1 MNLTEQQNTRD
12 AADGSSSAPGAA
24 KTETGNVPMRGRRS
38 QRVRFEMPVGIYMC
52 RENEESTFEE
62 GKTLSVNAHG
72 GLLALTTPVAIGEML
87 RLINPRTGNEIDCR
101 VCRFGMQYPGGV
113 RQVGVEFAAVSP
125 AFWDVD
131 SRPLDWDPSWV
142 PPAERARPQI
152 SLPPDS
158 LPDDPV
164 QGTPRWRSP
173 PPSARAKTSSQEIS
187 QAKEAAKSGSRG
199 NFKWPIVALAG
210 LATLFI
216 VWTVV
221 SKLSHASS
229 PSSGSSDIGGMEP
242 EDVRLIPG
250 IERLRLAT
258 EEDFDQDAISW
269 LHSVGQQVSGK
280 ITGAYSGG
288 GKSSAYIL
296 VDHYNAR
303 RAVIIA
309 YGQVI
314 YNAEYPVIAAA
325 ALFPKE
331 LIQKISWADPSPPE
345 SDGDGLL
352 IVRAADGPASGVVL
366 FLRGTEIVSGN
377 PIDYRQIPLGQ
388 AP

>member
-1 MNLTEQQNTRD
+1 MHLSEQQHMPIG
-12 AADGSSSAPGAA
+12 ADDSPGAPGAA
-24 KTETGNVPMRGRRS
+24 KTETGNVPIRGRRS
-38 QRVRFEMPVGIYMC
+38 QRVRFEMPVGIYLC
-52 RENEESTFEE
+52 RENEESTFEQ

-101 VCRFGMQYPGGV
+101 VCRFGMRYPGGV
-113 RQVGVEFAAVSP
+113 SQVGVEFAVVSP
-125 AFWDVD
+125 SFWDVD

-152 SLPPDS
+152 SLPPAS
-158 LPDDPV
+158 LPDEPV

-173 PPSARAKTSSQEIS
+173 APSAKAKTSSREIS
-187 QAKEAAKSGSRG
+187 QAKESAKSHAWRD
-199 NFKWPIVALAG
+199 FKWPIVALAG
-210 LATLFI
+210 LAMLFI

-229 PSSGSSDIGGMEP
+229 PSSGISEFGGMEP
-242 EDVRLIPG
+242 EDVRVIPG

-269 LHSVGQQVSGK
+269 LRGLGQQVSGK
-280 ITGAYSGG
+280 ITGAYSGAE
-288 GKSSAYIL
+288 KSSAYIL

-303 RAVIIA
+303 RVVIMA
-309 YGQVI
+309 YGQVS

-325 ALFPKE
+325 ALIPKE

-366 FLRGTEIVSGN
+366 FLRGTQIVSGN

>member
-1 MNLTEQQNTRD
+1 MPI
-12 AADGSSSAPGAA
+12 S
-24 KTETGNVPMRGRRS
+24 GRRS
-38 QRVRFEMPVGIYMC
+38 QRVRFEMPVGIYLC
-52 RENEESTFEE
+52 RENEESTFEQ

-72 GLLALTTPVAIGEML
+72 ALLALTTPVAIGEML
-87 RLINPRTGNEIDCR
+87 RLINPRTRSEIECR
-101 VCRFGMQYPGGV
+101 VCRFGMRYPGGV
-113 RQVGVEFAAVSP
+113 SQVGVEFAAVSP

-152 SLPPDS
+152 SPPPAS
-158 LPDDPV
+158 LADEPV
-164 QGTPRWRSP
+164 QETPRWRSP
-173 PPSARAKTSSQEIS
+173 APSVKAKRSSQEIS
-187 QAKEAAKSGSRG
+187 QAKEAAKSHAWRD
-199 NFKWPIVALAG
+199 FKWPIVALAG
-210 LATLFI
+210 LATLFM

-221 SKLSHASS
+221 SRLSHASS
-229 PSSGSSDIGGMEP
+229 PASGISGTGGMAP
-242 EDVRLIPG
+242 EDVRVIPG
-250 IERLRLAT
+250 IERFRLAT
-258 EEDFDQDAISW
+258 EEDFDPGAISW
-269 LHSVGQQVSGK
+269 LHSLGQQVSGK
-280 ITGAYSGG
+280 ITGGYSGG
-288 GKSSAYIL
+288 GKSSAYVL

-303 RAVIIA
+303 RAVIMA

-325 ALFPKE
+325 ALIPKE
-331 LIQKISWADPSPPE
+331 LIQKISWADPAPPE

-366 FLRGTEIVSGN
+366 FLRGTQIVSGN